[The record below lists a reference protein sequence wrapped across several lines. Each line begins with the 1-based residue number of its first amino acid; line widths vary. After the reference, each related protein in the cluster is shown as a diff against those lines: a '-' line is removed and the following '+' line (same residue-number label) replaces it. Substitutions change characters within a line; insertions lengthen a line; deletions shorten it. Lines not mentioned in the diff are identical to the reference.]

1 VLGNRATPCDVAGIS
16 WSELGKEETST
27 GRVDPI
33 CADKDIT
40 PFRAPARKAH
50 SQTKGTVVKPDQ
62 LFTPMI
68 AALIEALKHSSVESA
83 VRGKPIGFLLLI

>member
-16 WSELGKEETST
+16 WSDLGKEETST

-40 PFRAPARKAH
+40 PFRAPARKAY
-50 SQTKGTVVKPDQ
+50 SQTKGTGGGQESEGRSIPS
-62 LFTPMI
+62 L
-68 AALIEALKHSSVESA
+68 HSNVCQ
-83 VRGKPIGFLLLI
+83 